1 MNSTNQ
7 PVHYYNHVNN
17 PVLFVIF
24 VLQSVQHDTAVT
36 WIPKQYPK
44 NIPYIII
51 VNILL
56 LIFFSHKNYHKVR
69 TFQRAV
75 TSVKLY
81 LHTFL
86 LFIFSVR
93 LLSVLRGH
101 SFFHPRHNGQW
112 PPTLKD
118 FLSQILSI
126 TFIFLS

>member
-56 LIFFSHKNYHKVR
+56 LIFFSHKNYH
-69 TFQRAV
+69 
-75 TSVKLY
+75 
-81 LHTFL
+81 
-86 LFIFSVR
+86 
-93 LLSVLRGH
+93 
-101 SFFHPRHNGQW
+101 
-112 PPTLKD
+112 
-118 FLSQILSI
+118 
-126 TFIFLS
+126 